1 MDRMQL
7 DLDSMMQGSS
17 DTECGKKNILI
28 VDDHVMVR
36 RGLTELLNQQPDL
49 TIRAAVANAEQALEV
64 VEQQPIDLAIVDI
77 SLGRMDGLE
86 LTDILK
92 RKRPNL
98 VVLILSMHEEQLYGR
113 RARLAGASGFV
124 SKQQA
129 ADALLDA
136 IYQVLAGHLYYHP

>member
-1 MDRMQL
+1 
-7 DLDSMMQGSS
+7 MMQGSP
-17 DTECGKKNILI
+17 DTDCGKKNILI
-28 VDDHVMVR
+28 VEDHVMVR

-49 TIRAAVANAEQALEV
+49 TISAAVANAEEALEA

-77 SLGRMDGLE
+77 SLDRMDGLE

-92 RKRPNL
+92 RKYPDL
-98 VVLILSMHEEQLYGR
+98 VILILSMHEEQVYGR

-136 IYQVLAGHLYYHP
+136 IHQVLAGHLYYHP